1 MVNLIRLETKKVFK
15 PVITT
20 LIITTLVFLAIVIKM
35 GNEYYLQHSFE
46 FWTVSID
53 YIAIIFP
60 VLAVCPT
67 CWVMYYERKNKFLL
81 YTVTRVSKKDYILS
95 KWIVCVVSAFLII
108 FIPMFIS
115 GMYSLSFLNNV
126 HTPASYE

>member
-67 CWVMYYERKNKFLL
+67 CWVYVL
-81 YTVTRVSKKDYILS
+81 
-95 KWIVCVVSAFLII
+95 
-108 FIPMFIS
+108 
-115 GMYSLSFLNNV
+115 
-126 HTPASYE
+126 